1 MRREGVPIASDQTG
15 YYYAQTA
22 GEVYGTIRTLKKMR
36 SGLDAAITGLE
47 RSLNGFLGIGVRTI
61 AAPFIPWVGGKEK
74 LVPYI
79 SQVLPPN
86 AHQLLDPFGGGGA

>member
-1 MRREGVPIASDQTG
+1 MSA
-15 YYYAQTA
+15 
-22 GEVYGTIRTLKKMR
+22 
-36 SGLDAAITGLE
+36 
-47 RSLNGFLGIGVRTI
+47 I

-86 AHQLLDPFGGGGA
+86 VHQLLDPFGGGGALTLGLPTCPSRLDIYNDFNSDLVNLVLLIDPFAEDLF